1 MPVIKIQQLGKPTQ
15 EILVADGATYGDAF
29 AALGLDRPADG
40 TMLLDGATPVKA
52 GDRVP
57 GTGNA
62 TYAVHYNAAV
72 KGA

>member
-1 MPVIKIQQLGKPTQ
+1 MPVIKIAQLGKPTQ
-15 EILVADGATYGDAF
+15 EILVADGSTYGDAF
-29 AALGLDRPADG
+29 TALGLDRPADG
-40 TMLLDGATPVKA
+40 TLLLDGATPVNA

-62 TYAVHYNAAV
+62 QYTVHYNSQV